1 MYLIIRER
9 TFTMAA
15 PIFTIVGEYKTHE
28 EAKTKLRGFSIIEDS
43 EEISYSIFIKRKTK
57 SCITKWGKRCRH
69 DRM

>member
-28 EAKTKLRGFSIIEDS
+28 EAKTKLRGCSIIEDS
-43 EEISYSIFIKRKTK
+43 EDIKFHIVSLSKEK
-57 SCITKWGKRCRH
+57 QKVA
-69 DRM
+69 

>member
-9 TFTMAA
+9 SFTMAA

-43 EEISYSIFIKRKTK
+43 EDIKFHIVSLSKEK
-57 SCITKWGKRCRH
+57 QKVA
-69 DRM
+69 